1 MANHTKSERVSIES
15 ERCRLGHVLS
25 LTPALSRWERENLPG
40 RYEPKERPRWHQRVL
55 RRSLSQRERAGV
67 RENGSQFLPA
77 LSGKW
82 YQSKVGGAWVEW
94 GRIPLTCPRRMAPAF
109 TLIELLVVIAIIGIL
124 AALLLPTLA
133 RSKESA
139 RATVCLSNLRQI
151 GIALQLYVQDNENLL
166 PVLTNLG
173 VTTISAPLSN
183 TSPTLDVVLTNHVS
197 AGKVFAC
204 PSDDLRL
211 FERTGTSFWWNS
223 LLNGQNA
230 DDLSAFQMKFEAH
243 QIPLVFDKEAFHKAR
258 GPALGVNYLYADGHI
273 QKLLELPGTK

>member
-1 MANHTKSERVSIES
+1 M
-15 ERCRLGHVLS
+15 
-25 LTPALSRWERENLPG
+25 
-40 RYEPKERPRWHQRVL
+40 
-55 RRSLSQRERAGV
+55 
-67 RENGSQFLPA
+67 
-77 LSGKW
+77 
-82 YQSKVGGAWVEW
+82 GG
-94 GRIPLTCPRRMAPAF
+94 AF

-139 RATVCLSNLRQI
+139 RATVCLSNLHQI
-151 GIALQLYVQDNENLL
+151 GIALQLYVQDNDNRL
-166 PVLTNLG
+166 PALTNLG
-173 VTTISAPLSN
+173 VTAVSPPL
-183 TSPTLDVVLTNHVS
+183 TTPPPTLDVVLTNHVG
-197 AGKVFAC
+197 AGRVFAC

-230 DDLSAFQMKFEAH
+230 DDLSAFKMKFEAH

-258 GPALGVNYLYADGHI
+258 GPAFGVNYLYADGHI